1 MPAKADSPRAPKN
14 RSAAPDSRTS
24 SANTHNLADV
34 SAATRKSKIVATGGC
49 STLLTSS
56 LAQAFD
62 LVPAELQ
69 TEFHGTLVAVALIG
83 VCYLVLPRKA
93 KITLEW
99 ER

>member
-1 MPAKADSPRAPKN
+1 M
-14 RSAAPDSRTS
+14 
-24 SANTHNLADV
+24 
-34 SAATRKSKIVATGGC
+34 TRKSKIVATGSCG
-49 STLLTSS
+49 TLLTSS
-56 LAQAFD
+56 LAQAFN

-69 TEFHGTLVAVALIG
+69 TRFHGTLAAIAVIG